1 MRPVDVV
8 PRQHHINAMKNT
20 PKMVAALCLALILA
34 QPARAQM
41 PDEIRLTPDGRWTY
55 VSDQVMGGQSTGG
68 ALIETVDGKPVLRL
82 TGDVSTANRGGFLQ
96 TRITLDNLPP
106 DGAQGVTLKVRGN
119 GEGYFVHLRT
129 SGTVLPWQYYQA
141 PFPTTRDWAELRI
154 PFDAFTPSG
163 NLLRGAIRPA
173 TIRSLG
179 IVAYG
184 RDHRADVSV
193 MWAGFY

>member
-1 MRPVDVV
+1 
-8 PRQHHINAMKNT
+8 
-20 PKMVAALCLALILA
+20 
-34 QPARAQM
+34 M

-68 ALIETVDGKPVLRL
+68 ARIDMADGQPVLRL

-96 TRITLDNLPP
+96 TRITLDSPPP
-106 DGAQGVTLKVRGN
+106 DGAQGVTLRVRGN

-129 SGTVLPWQYYQA
+129 AGTVLPWQYYQA
-141 PFPTTRDWAELRI
+141 PFATTDRWTDIRI
-154 PFDAFTPSG
+154 PFANFAASG
-163 NLLRGAIRPA
+163 KMLRRTIAPA
-173 TIRSLG
+173 TISSLG

-184 RDHRADVSV
+184 RDHQADISV

>member
-1 MRPVDVV
+1 
-8 PRQHHINAMKNT
+8 
-20 PKMVAALCLALILA
+20 
-34 QPARAQM
+34 M

-55 VSDQVMGGQSTGG
+55 VSDQVMGGQSTG
-68 ALIETVDGKPVLRL
+68 AARIAFVDGQPVLRL

-96 TRITLDNLPP
+96 TRITLDSPPP
-106 DGAQGVTLKVRGN
+106 DGAQGVTLRVRGN

-129 SGTVLPWQYYQA
+129 AGTVLPWQYYQA
-141 PFPTTRDWAELRI
+141 PFATTDSWTDIRI
-154 PFDAFTPSG
+154 PFANFVASG
-163 NLLRGAIRPA
+163 NMLRAAITPA

-184 RDHRADVSV
+184 REHSADVSV

>member
-1 MRPVDVV
+1 
-8 PRQHHINAMKNT
+8 MKNT
-20 PKMVAALCLALILA
+20 PKLVAALCPVLILA
-34 QPARAQM
+34 LFSAQPAGAQM
-41 PDEIRLTPDGRWTY
+41 PDGIRLIPDAGWTY

-68 ALIETVDGKPVLRL
+68 ARIETVDGQPVLRL

-96 TRITLDNLPP
+96 TRITLDNPPP
-106 DGAQGVTLKVRGN
+106 DGVQGVTLKVRGN

-129 SGTVLPWQYYQA
+129 TGTVLPWQYYQA
-141 PFPTTRDWAELRI
+141 SFPSTPDWAELRI
-154 PFDAFTPSG
+154 PFSAFEPSG
-163 NLLRGAIRPA
+163 NLLRGTIRPE

-179 IVAYG
+179 VVAYG

>member
-1 MRPVDVV
+1 
-8 PRQHHINAMKNT
+8 
-20 PKMVAALCLALILA
+20 
-34 QPARAQM
+34 M

-68 ALIETVDGKPVLRL
+68 ARIESEGGQPVLRL

-96 TRITLDNLPP
+96 TRITLGNPP
-106 DGAQGVTLKVRGN
+106 PEGAQGVTLRVRGN

-129 SGTVLPWQYYQA
+129 SGTVLPWQYYEA
-141 PFPTTRDWAELRI
+141 PFPTTADWAELRI
-154 PFDAFTPSG
+154 PFSAFEPSG
-163 NLLRGAIRPA
+163 NILRDAIRPE
-173 TIRSLG
+173 TIRSMG

-184 RDHRADVSV
+184 REHQADISV